1 MSINDTQMM
10 FPAEFI
16 LQLADLRG
24 SRWSEFVSE
33 IEQSGHCSIEKI
45 AFVYMIVRL
54 SGCST
59 CTMDAFRAMKGCILC
74 ARHTIKRYKGS
85 DEELIE
91 LFEHAKLD
99 VLNFIG
105 KET

>member
-1 MSINDTQMM
+1 MSINDTQLM

-16 LQLADLRG
+16 PQLGEIRG
-24 SRWSEFVSE
+24 PKWAEFVSE
-33 IEQSGHCSIEKI
+33 IEQSSQNSIDRI
-45 AFVYMIVRL
+45 AFVFMIVRMT
-54 SGCST
+54 GCST

-91 LFEHAKLD
+91 VFEHAKSD
-99 VLNFIG
+99 VLYFIG
-105 KET
+105 KEK